1 MTNKNDEYLNNWQI
15 ESFSKTMDFSLAAQ
29 KSIFTLNGAAAIAVL
44 AFLGNCIGKSECQWG
59 AIPLLIYAMGIVVN
73 VAGMFLTREAQSAC
87 TDLRNEAGN
96 FLNNVITIFCIISLV
111 LFISASIFVAQKAF
125 GITGFEKCIMLWII
139 PFAIFFILVLIYFW
153 VLKTANKKS

>member
-1 MTNKNDEYLNNWQI
+1 MDNKNDEYLNNWQI
-15 ESFSKTMDFSLAAQ
+15 ESFSKTMDFSLSAQ

-73 VAGMFLTREAQSAC
+73 VAGMFLTREAQSAF

-125 GITGFEKCIMLWII
+125 CITGFWRCLMLWII
-139 PFAIFFILVLIYFW
+139 PFVIFVILVSIYFL
-153 VLKTANKKS
+153 VLKAANKKS

>member
-1 MTNKNDEYLNNWQI
+1 MDNSDKAYLDNWQI

-59 AIPLLIYAMGIVVN
+59 VIPLLTYAIGIMFN
-73 VAGMFLTREAQSAC
+73 VAGMFLTREAQSAY
-87 TDLRNEAGN
+87 TKLRNNAGK
-96 FLNNVITIFCIISLV
+96 FLNNVITVFCLISLV

-125 GITGFEKCIMLWII
+125 CITGFWRCLMLWII
-139 PFAIFFILVLIYFW
+139 PFVLFVILVSIYFL
-153 VLKTANKKS
+153 VLKAANKKS

>member
-1 MTNKNDEYLNNWQI
+1 MDNNYEKYLADWQI

-44 AFLGNCIGKSECQWG
+44 AFLGNCIGKSNCQWG

-73 VAGMFLTREAQSAC
+73 VAGMFLTREAQSAY
-87 TDLRNEAGN
+87 TDLRNNAGK
-96 FLNNVITIFCIISLV
+96 FLNNIITIFCIISLV

-125 GITGFEKCIMLWII
+125 GITGFWSCLMLWII
-139 PFAIFFILVLIYFW
+139 PFVIFVILVSIYFW

>member
-1 MTNKNDEYLNNWQI
+1 MDNSDKAYLDNWQI

-59 AIPLLIYAMGIVVN
+59 VVPLLTYAIGIMFN
-73 VAGMFLTREAQSAC
+73 VAGMFLTREAQSAY
-87 TDLRNEAGN
+87 TKLRNNAGK
-96 FLNNVITIFCIISLV
+96 FLNNVITVFCLISLV

-125 GITGFEKCIMLWII
+125 CITGFWRCLMLWII
-139 PFAIFFILVLIYFW
+139 PFVLFVILVSIYFL
-153 VLKTANKKS
+153 VLKAANKKS

>member
-1 MTNKNDEYLNNWQI
+1 MDDKNDEYLKNWKI

-59 AIPLLIYAMGIVVN
+59 VIPLLMYAIGIVVN

>member
-1 MTNKNDEYLNNWQI
+1 MDNSDKAYLNNWQI
-15 ESFSKTMDFSLAAQ
+15 ESFSKTMDFSLSAQ

-73 VAGMFLTREAQSAC
+73 VAGMFLTREAQSAY

-125 GITGFEKCIMLWII
+125 CITGFWRCLMLWII
-139 PFAIFFILVLIYFW
+139 PFVLFVILVSIYFL
-153 VLKTANKKS
+153 VLKAANKKS